1 MEEIDYYI
9 DMSLSIRNINFLFD
23 SKEHSNRM
31 VNKKFKELDKLIKEG
46 SKFKMKIKVTA
57 IEWVAKKTEYICEVD
72 EQEYE
77 NLSFGGVEDQ
87 FTTDE
92 EGYIAKAI
100 SKTTE
105 EDWDYKIDEDD
116 VDIEIIK

>member
-1 MEEIDYYI
+1 
-9 DMSLSIRNINFLFD
+9 
-23 SKEHSNRM
+23 
-31 VNKKFKELDKLIKEG
+31 
-46 SKFKMKIKVTA
+46 MKIKVTA

-72 EQEYE
+72 KDEYE

-92 EGYIAKAI
+92 EGYIAKVI

-116 VDIEIIK
+116 VGIEIIK

>member
-1 MEEIDYYI
+1 MK
-9 DMSLSIRNINFLFD
+9 NN
-23 SKEHSNRM
+23 
-31 VNKKFKELDKLIKEG
+31 
-46 SKFKMKIKVTA
+46 KMKIKVIS

-92 EGYIAKAI
+92 EGYRAKVI
-100 SKTTE
+100 SETTE
-105 EDWDYKIDEDD
+105 DDWDYKIDEDD
-116 VDIEIIK
+116 IDIEVIK